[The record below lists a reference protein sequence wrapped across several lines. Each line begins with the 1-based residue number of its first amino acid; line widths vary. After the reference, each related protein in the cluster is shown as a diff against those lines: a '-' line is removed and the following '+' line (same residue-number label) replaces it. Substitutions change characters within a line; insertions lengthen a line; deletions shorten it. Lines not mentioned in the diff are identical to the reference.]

1 MCQPVISVLIT
12 ARVKVDGSSNLVKV
26 ICTGCIIICLPTSLR
41 RLLVF
46 PPIISITTCIML
58 PATSETLVLELGKWT
73 KPMLIDFI
81 PKKNTSLLSHLNTNT
96 LEPES
101 SDNTANVAT
110 TLHSVV
116 IELKNISES
125 NQLINV
131 KLNSITDPNSNG
143 MSPRDTFCQA
153 VKHVPI
159 ISAVPAS
166 TRVHAS
172 DRPKFIVGSGIITSS
187 ALSAAPTQKFSDL
200 LVSRLNP
207 TATADLFK
215 SKLFSE
221 FEEITV
227 TQMVTKHPT
236 YASFHIHLP
245 LDKLQDVLE
254 PSFWSDGVIVK
265 RFWGRLQPGMILNSK
280 NSKD

>member
-1 MCQPVISVLIT
+1 
-12 ARVKVDGSSNLVKV
+12 
-26 ICTGCIIICLPTSLR
+26 
-41 RLLVF
+41 
-46 PPIISITTCIML
+46 ML

-81 PKKNTSLLSHLNTNT
+81 LNKTLPSGVKVSDSLLSCLNTNT
-96 LEPES
+96 LESES
-101 SDNTANVAT
+101 SENTANVAT
-110 TLHSVV
+110 ILQSVV

-125 NQLINV
+125 NRVIND
-131 KLNSITDPNSNG
+131 KLNSIADPNPNV

-200 LVSRLNP
+200 FVSRLNP
-207 TATADLFK
+207 TATADLLK

-221 FEEITV
+221 FEDITV

-254 PSFWSDGVIVK
+254 PSFWPDGVIVK

-280 NSKD
+280 NSKN